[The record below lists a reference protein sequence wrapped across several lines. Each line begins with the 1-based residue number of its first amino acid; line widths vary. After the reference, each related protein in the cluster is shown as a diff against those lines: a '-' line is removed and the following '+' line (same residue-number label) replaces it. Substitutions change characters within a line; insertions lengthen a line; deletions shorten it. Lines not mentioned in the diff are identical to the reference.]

1 MQVQKSILLA
11 LPINERLELAEELW
25 SSVEAEFHKDS
36 SDDIAF
42 AKERLN
48 LHLEDPETGYS
59 INQLKKYFS
68 DRYGI

>member
-1 MQVQKSILLA
+1 MQVQKSVLLA
-11 LPINERLELAEELW
+11 LPVKERLALAEELW

-36 SDDIAF
+36 LDDIAF
-42 AKERLN
+42 AKERLS

-68 DRYGI
+68 EKHEI